1 MAGALTPCIH
11 AARHMLHVGGAVYVC
26 QALSARCDGDQE
38 RCKGQRP
45 CYKASGPAVAGRIT
59 SARPAWLCPAQHVE
73 RPAGTALGF
82 RLSVVRQG
90 DVCRA
95 LYCGCLQLSM
105 SKEQKEAGLASVFK
119 RDDSQQ
125 KGRKEVDARE
135 KDPAFVSDAYSEC
148 YPDYHAFGTTVMDD
162 EDADFTHMDNKVS
175 GGE

>member
-1 MAGALTPCIH
+1 MLHATCCMLVGQSMFAKPCLHGVMVIKRDAKGRGPATKQVGLLLLGALH
-11 AARHMLHVGGAVYVC
+11 LQGLLG
-26 QALSARCDGDQE
+26 
-38 RCKGQRP
+38 
-45 CYKASGPAVAGRIT
+45 
-59 SARPAWLCPAQHVE
+59 LCPAQRVE
-73 RPAGTALGF
+73 RPAGTASGF
-82 RLSVVRQG
+82 RLPVVRQG

>member
-1 MAGALTPCIH
+1 MYAEPC
-11 AARHMLHVGGAVYVC
+11 
-26 QALSARCDGDQE
+26 
-38 RCKGQRP
+38 
-45 CYKASGPAVAGRIT
+45 AS
-59 SARPAWLCPAQHVE
+59 
-73 RPAGTALGF
+73 
-82 RLSVVRQG
+82 
-90 DVCRA
+90 
-95 LYCGCLQLSM
+95 GCLQLSM

-175 GGE
+175 GGLHKGGRVIHVHQEEGLGHSAAL

>member
-1 MAGALTPCIH
+1 
-11 AARHMLHVGGAVYVC
+11 
-26 QALSARCDGDQE
+26 
-38 RCKGQRP
+38 
-45 CYKASGPAVAGRIT
+45 
-59 SARPAWLCPAQHVE
+59 
-73 RPAGTALGF
+73 
-82 RLSVVRQG
+82 
-90 DVCRA
+90 
-95 LYCGCLQLSM
+95 M